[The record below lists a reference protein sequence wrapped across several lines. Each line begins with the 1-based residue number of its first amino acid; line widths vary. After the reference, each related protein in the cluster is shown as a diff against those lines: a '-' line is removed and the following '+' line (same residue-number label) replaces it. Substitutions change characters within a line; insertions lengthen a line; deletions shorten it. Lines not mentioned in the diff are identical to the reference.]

1 MSLSVNERAII
12 AKESNEEFE
21 RLITEYRPFILGR
34 VYDQGFGSDDDEI
47 SVALMAFYEA
57 VKTYKEE
64 KGNFLSYA
72 ASVIKYRLI
81 DNRRKLKK
89 SGLHVLKNEE
99 DGYIDQYTARQQ
111 AEIVE
116 DRQERRLEIMDF
128 VNELGGWGMKLE
140 QLAEASPKHK
150 SSKELCGYVLGAM
163 LSDEDLKEQ
172 IRKTKKLPVKQ
183 IAQKL
188 GVSEKL
194 LERHRRYLI
203 AAYIIHSGGYQHLKD
218 YVLPKFFGK
227 EDMR

>member
-1 MSLSVNERAII
+1 MSLSVNERAMI
-12 AKESNEEFE
+12 AKESIEEFE

-34 VYDQGFGSDDDEI
+34 VYGQGFGSDDDEI
-47 SVALMAFYEA
+47 SVALTAFYEA
-57 VKTYKEE
+57 VNTYKQE

-72 ASVIKYRLI
+72 AAVIKYRLI
-81 DNRRKLKK
+81 DNGRKNRK
-89 SGLHVLKNEE
+89 SGLHVISGE
-99 DGYIDQYTARQQ
+99 DGISLFAARQQ

-116 DRQERRLEIMDF
+116 DRQERRLEIIDF
-128 VNELGGWGMKLE
+128 INELGSWGISVE

-150 SSKELCGYVLGAM
+150 SSKELCSYVLGT
-163 LSDEDLKEQ
+163 LISDSELKSQ
-172 IRKTKKLPVKQ
+172 IDKTKKLPVKQ

-203 AAYIIHSGGYQHLKD
+203 AAFIIHRGEYQHLKD
-218 YVLPKFFGK
+218 YVLPKSFGK